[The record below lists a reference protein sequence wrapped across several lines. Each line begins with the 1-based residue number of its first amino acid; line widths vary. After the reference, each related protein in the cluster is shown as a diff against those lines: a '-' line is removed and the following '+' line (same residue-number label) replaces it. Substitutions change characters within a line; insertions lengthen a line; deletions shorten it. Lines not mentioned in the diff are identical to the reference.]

1 LTARSDLDWLEFQIP
16 TLYVC
21 NARGDLKFI
30 REPGYDESE
39 LDPAPRFFMG
49 RSKEGNLWRFR
60 HDLPEAL
67 RLELDALC
75 RLEPTV
81 TNLEVEPT
89 QAQQIRAVLEAHAPI
104 KEEDRGPAFWLP
116 ESSSD
121 PRDAVLVTDA
131 NAQVLEKYFPWKLTS
146 RNSFRTG
153 PLAATV
159 VDGDAVSIC
168 CCARL
173 TDSAAEAGVDTVE
186 SERGHGHA
194 VRAVAA
200 WAATIRAKNLEPL
213 YSTSWDNMA
222 SRAVARKLGAVQ
234 YGENWSIA

>member
-1 LTARSDLDWLEFQIP
+1 LTARSDLDWLALQIP

-21 NARGDLKFI
+21 NPRGDLKFI

-49 RSKEGNLWRFR
+49 RSKEGNLWRFH
-60 HDLPEAL
+60 HDLPEAV

-81 TNLEVEPT
+81 TNLELETT
-89 QAQQIRAVLEAHAPI
+89 QAKEIRAVLEAHAPI
-104 KEEDRGPAFWLP
+104 TSEYRGPAFWLP
-116 ESSSD
+116 ESPSK
-121 PRDAVLVTDA
+121 PRVATLVTEE
-131 NAQVLEKYFPWKLTS
+131 NAHVLERNFPWKVTS

-194 VRAVAA
+194 VRAIAT
-200 WAATIRAKNLEPL
+200 WAAIIRARNLEPL